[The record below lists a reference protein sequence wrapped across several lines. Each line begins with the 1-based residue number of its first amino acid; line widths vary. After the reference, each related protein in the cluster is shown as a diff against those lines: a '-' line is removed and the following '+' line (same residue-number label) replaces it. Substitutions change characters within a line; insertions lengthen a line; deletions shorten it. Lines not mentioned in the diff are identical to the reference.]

1 MPDVASLPPC
11 GGRHFYMLIRTKNQS
26 LSKLVLL
33 AGAEGLEPSTKVLES
48 AQRAFTHANDD
59 GKRFSNTN
67 DVGS

>member
-1 MPDVASLPPC
+1 MFDKIA
-11 GGRHFYMLIRTKNQS
+11 LILVIIGALNWGSRRTRTLNK
-26 LSKLVLL
+26 
-33 AGAEGLEPSTKVLES
+33 GLES

>member
-1 MPDVASLPPC
+1 
-11 GGRHFYMLIRTKNQS
+11 MLIRTKNQS